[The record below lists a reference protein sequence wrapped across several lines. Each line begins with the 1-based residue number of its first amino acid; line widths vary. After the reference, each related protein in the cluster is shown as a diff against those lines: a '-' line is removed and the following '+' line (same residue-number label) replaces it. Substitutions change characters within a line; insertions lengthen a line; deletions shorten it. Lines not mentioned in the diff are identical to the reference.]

1 MKQSKKGK
9 ATQKVFISFS
19 LEGEPAEKFLT
30 VREAKHLK
38 INAELARS
46 LLMPALDQELK
57 NIKSATNQ
65 KAA

>member
-9 ATQKVFISFS
+9 PNVQKVFISFS
-19 LEGEPAEKFLT
+19 LEGEPAKKFLT
-30 VREAKHLK
+30 VRNAKHLT

-57 NIKSATNQ
+57 NLESA